1 MTLMEL
7 DVLNDSESPE
17 LPPEAFKDVH
27 LYIATPCYG
36 GNMMQEYVM
45 SLLGSVFLLHKHSI
59 RCEIRF
65 IGGESLITRGRNHL
79 CSFFMASDA
88 THLLFID
95 GDIEWKP
102 EDILRLISCNKGV
115 SVGAYPLKMLP
126 QEKDGGKQRYVVNPA
141 KGAKPSIISERQT
154 VYPVLNSGTGFMCIN
169 RKVIKKLQEA
179 HPDLHY
185 TTDIDRGLLNSKSA
199 SVDTI
204 SKCRENLYSLFD
216 TSHNIEDNN
225 HYLSEDYT
233 FCKRW
238 SDIGGNIW
246 LDPEISLTHHGRLGF
261 RPDTTELK
269 KMCDALSGVDF

>member
-1 MTLMEL
+1 MEL
-7 DVLNDSESPE
+7 DVLNDAESSA
-17 LPPEAFKDVH
+17 LPPEALKDIR
-27 LYIATPCYG
+27 LYIATPCFG

-45 SLLGSVFLLHKHSI
+45 SLLGSIFLLHRHNIK
-59 RCEIRF
+59 CEIRF

-79 CSFFMASDA
+79 CSFFMASEA

-102 EDILRLISCNKGV
+102 EDVLRLITCNKGV
-115 SVGAYPLKMLP
+115 SVGAYPLKILP
-126 QEKDGGKQRYVVNPA
+126 QERDGGKQRYVVNPM
-141 KGAKPSIISERQT
+141 KGARPSIVSANQT

-169 RKVIKKLQEA
+169 REVIKKLQEA

-185 TTDIDRGLLNSKSA
+185 TTDIDRGLLSSE
-199 SVDTI
+199 STPEDII
-204 SKCRENLYSLFD
+204 SKCRDNLYSLFD
-216 TSHNIEDNN
+216 TSHNPEDNN

-238 SDIGGNIW
+238 SDIGGSIW

-269 KMCDALSGVDF
+269 KMCSLLSDVDFKK